1 MKNQLLDTKAHFQS
15 ISHFCEIFKIKEKIF
30 GMNQVREILRG
41 FSHLPYEN
49 LSKIIKLNNSRDSL
63 IYRFPEEVISDYAE
77 YKLGGTCFSLTFLLK
92 TVLDYY
98 GYKTYIVMC
107 DMKAYPNSHCT
118 LILKYNSDEYLLDPG
133 YLIHDPLKLIND
145 SKIAEAQNSIS
156 LNYNPIGRKYSLWT
170 FDGKR
175 LKFRY
180 SFRKVPISMKD
191 FDKFWKDSFHW
202 RTMHGICLSK
212 RDENGFVYLHNH
224 YVKKEDIKENFNE
237 DIPEIVEKLFN
248 IPPELV
254 KKAEKSLK
262 DNIFYDREMGYKV
275 PKWAKS
281 I

>member
-1 MKNQLLDTKAHFQS
+1 MKNQLLDTKNHFQS
-15 ISHFCEIFKIKEKIF
+15 VSHFCKVFKIEEEIY
-30 GMNQVREILRG
+30 GMNHIKEILKH

-49 LSKIIKLNNSRDSL
+49 LSKIIKLSKMRDSL
-63 IYRFPEEVISDYAE
+63 VYRFPEEVISDYAQ
-77 YKLGGTCFSLTFLLK
+77 YKVGGTCFSLTFLLK
-92 TVLDYY
+92 VVLDYY

-107 DMKAYPNSHCT
+107 DMKTSPNSHCA

-133 YLIHDPLKLIND
+133 YVLYNPLKLAGV
-145 SKIAEAQNSIS
+145 SRIAAAQSPVS
-156 LNYNPIGRKYSLWT
+156 LNYNPISGKYSLWT

-180 SFRKVPISMKD
+180 SFRKIPISMKG
-191 FDKFWKDSFHW
+191 FDKFWKESFHW

-224 YVKKEDIKENFNE
+224 YMKKDNFKGNFDEDISEVVKKLF
-237 DIPEIVEKLFN
+237 DIPS
-248 IPPELV
+248 ELV
-254 KKAEKSLK
+254 KKAEKALK
-262 DNIFYDREMGYKV
+262 DNIFYDREMGYKI